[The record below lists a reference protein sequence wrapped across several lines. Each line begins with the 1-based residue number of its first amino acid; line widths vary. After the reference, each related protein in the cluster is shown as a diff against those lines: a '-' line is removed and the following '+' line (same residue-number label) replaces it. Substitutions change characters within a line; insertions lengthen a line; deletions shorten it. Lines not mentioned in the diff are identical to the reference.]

1 MQWNEQFTL
10 VFGSDPKDPQFIGA
24 LRVADGEEL
33 FLGIFMSCS
42 AILFSDYI
50 CDHFKPQTKLD
61 ALGNSISVVDW
72 GCLLCNFVSCVFV
85 CVAYEA
91 SKLSPHA
98 IKNNLLVL
106 KFVSSFCGSI
116 SCFSAAISHTTV
128 REYLASFC
136 FERFRTH
143 ADSSLVCS
151 CVDIYVM
158 LLLAALASRRP
169 ARCTLE
175 SPPALDRRTRV
186 CSIPQQTGDH
196 KVDDWAITI

>member
-1 MQWNEQFTL
+1 MKCDTDTL
-10 VFGSDPKDPQFIGA
+10 SYCYSDPKDPQFIGA

-42 AILFSDYI
+42 AILFSDFI
-50 CDHFKPQTKLD
+50 CERLRPKVKVD
-61 ALGNSISVVDW
+61 ALGSRIAIVDW
-72 GCLLCNFVSCVFV
+72 GCLLCNFISCVLV

-128 REYLASFC
+128 KRQYLMRACRACELLFDAVTLC
-136 FERFRTH
+136 
-143 ADSSLVCS
+143 SL
-151 CVDIYVM
+151 
-158 LLLAALASRRP
+158 
-169 ARCTLE
+169 
-175 SPPALDRRTRV
+175 
-186 CSIPQQTGDH
+186 
-196 KVDDWAITI
+196 